1 MKWKFNPFKHIYVV
15 YTYIDKL
22 EDVFYMYLS
31 LKKNILQK

>member
-22 EDVFYMYLS
+22 DVFYMYLS